1 MEKTSWTEN
10 PMIESP
16 PIDNSLSRP
25 NLLWF
30 CCWLIL
36 SIITT
41 LLIVLIAYQHS
52 LTNSRVLPLQ
62 LSDMVGSLVITLI
75 LPLVIAI
82 VAGRLKQT
90 GRWYRFLKV
99 YALTTAISLL
109 MQLPALIMLLLNF
122 YITIFY

>member
-1 MEKTSWTEN
+1 MQKTSWTEN
-10 PMIESP
+10 PMIESTP
-16 PIDNSLSRP
+16 THKKTTSQNSFWFYC
-25 NLLWF
+25 LLIF
-30 CCWLIL
+30 SIL
-36 SIITT
+36 TT

-62 LSDMVGSLVITLI
+62 LSYMVGSLIITLI

-82 VAGRLKQT
+82 IAGRLKQT

-122 YITIFY
+122 YTLFFY

>member
-16 PIDNSLSRP
+16 PIDNPLSRP

-30 CCWLIL
+30 CCWFIL

-62 LSDMVGSLVITLI
+62 LSYMVGSLVFTLI

-82 VAGRLKQT
+82 LAGRLNQF
-90 GRWYRFLKV
+90 GRWYGFLKV
-99 YALTTAISLL
+99 YALASGATLL
-109 MQLPALIMLLLNF
+109 LQLPAL
-122 YITIFY
+122 Y